1 VSKPSQVIVLVEDNR
16 HQQFV
21 LRYLRRCGLE
31 QHTMRFVSYPD
42 GAGSGEHWVRER
54 FAVEVE
60 ACRRRRTTAETALI
74 VLIDA
79 DNLPVQERLAQLDS
93 KLDEAQA
100 DRVRPDAEQIAR
112 LVPKRNI
119 ETWILCLNAVLVDEA
134 TDYKRTRNDWTPLIR
149 SGIETL
155 YDWSRPHAQLPARS
169 ISSLRLGVAE
179 LKRLDF
185 RGRYPPTRRSG
196 PRNAIPT

>member
-1 VSKPSQVIVLVEDNR
+1 MSRPSQVIVLVEDNR
-16 HQQFV
+16 QQQFV

-31 QHTMRFVSYPD
+31 QHTMRFVWYPD

-93 KLDEAQA
+93 KLDDAQA
-100 DRVRPDAEQIAR
+100 DRVRPDVEQIAR

-119 ETWILCLNAVLVDEA
+119 ETWILCLNAVPVDEA

-155 YDWSRPHAQLPARS
+155 YDWTRPNAQLPAS
-169 ISSLRLGVAE
+169 SVSSLRLGVAE
-179 LKRLDF
+179 LRRLDF
-185 RGRYPPTRRSG
+185 RGR
-196 PRNAIPT
+196 

>member
-1 VSKPSQVIVLVEDNR
+1 VIVLVEDNR

-21 LRYLRRCGLE
+21 WRYLRRCGLE
-31 QHTMRFVSYPD
+31 QHTMRFVPYPA

-54 FAVEVE
+54 FAEEVE
-60 ACRRRRTTAETALI
+60 ACRRRRASAETALI

-79 DNLPVQERLAQLDS
+79 DDLSVQERLAQLDRA
-93 KLDEAQA
+93 LDDAQA

-119 ETWILCLNAVLVDEA
+119 ETWILSLNDVPVDEE
-134 TDYKRTRNDWTPLIR
+134 TDYKRTRNDWAPLIR

-155 YDWSRPHAQLPARS
+155 YNWTRPNAQPPASS

-179 LKRLDF
+179 LKRPDF
-185 RGRYPPTRRSG
+185 RAR
-196 PRNAIPT
+196 

>member
-1 VSKPSQVIVLVEDNR
+1 VARPSLVIVLVEDSR

-21 LRYLRRCGLE
+21 RRYLRRCGLE
-31 QHTMRFVSYPD
+31 QHAMRFVPYPA
-42 GAGSGEHWVRER
+42 GARSGEQWVRER

-60 ACRRRRTTAETALI
+60 AYRRRRAHAETTLI

-79 DNLPVQERLAQLDS
+79 DDLSVQERLAQLDRC
-93 KLDEAQA
+93 LDEARA
-100 DRVRPDAEQIAR
+100 ARVRPDVEQIAR

-119 ETWILCLNAVLVDEA
+119 ETWILCLNDVPVDEE
-134 TDYKRTRNDWTPLIR
+134 TDYKRTRNDWTTLIR

-155 YDWSRPHAQLPARS
+155 YGWTRRNAQPPVSS

-179 LKRLDF
+179 LKRLDL
-185 RGRYPPTRRSG
+185 RDT
-196 PRNAIPT
+196 

>member
-1 VSKPSQVIVLVEDNR
+1 MGRPSQVIVLVEDNR

-31 QHTMRFVSYPD
+31 QHMMRFVSCPA
-42 GAGSGEHWVRER
+42 GAGSGERWVREQ

-60 ACRRRRTTAETALI
+60 VCRRRCARAETALI

-79 DNLPVQERLAQLDS
+79 DNLLVQERLAQLDRN
-93 KLDEAQA
+93 LDEAQA
-100 DRVRPDAEQIAR
+100 DRVRQDTERIAR

-119 ETWILCLNAVLVDEA
+119 ETWILCLNGFPVDEE
-134 TDYKRTRNDWTPLIR
+134 TDYKRTHKDWTILIR
-149 SGIETL
+149 SGTEIL
-155 YDWSRPHAQLPARS
+155 YDWTRPNAQLPASS
-169 ISSLRLGVAE
+169 ISSLLLGVAE

-185 RGRYPPTRRSG
+185 RSH
-196 PRNAIPT
+196 

>member
-1 VSKPSQVIVLVEDNR
+1 VIILVEDNR

-21 LRYLRRCGLE
+21 MRYLRRCGLE
-31 QHTMRFVSYPD
+31 QHMMRFVPYPA

-60 ACRRRRTTAETALI
+60 ACRRRRAYAETALI

-79 DNLPVQERLAQLDS
+79 DDLLVQERLAQLDS
-93 KLDEAQA
+93 KLDAAQA
-100 DRVRPDAEQIAR
+100 DRVQPDAEQIAR

-119 ETWILCLNAVLVDEA
+119 ETWILCLNGVPVDEE

-149 SGIETL
+149 SGIGTL
-155 YDWSRPHAQLPARS
+155 YDWTRPNAQLPAVS
-169 ISSLRLGVAE
+169 SSLRLGVAE

-185 RGRYPPTRRSG
+185 RVR
-196 PRNAIPT
+196 

>member
-1 VSKPSQVIVLVEDNR
+1 MARPSQVIVLVEDNR

-31 QHTMRFVSYPD
+31 QHTMRFVPCPA
-42 GAGSGEHWVRER
+42 GAGSGEQWVRKR
-54 FAVEVE
+54 FSVEVE
-60 ACRRRRTTAETALI
+60 VCRRRRAHADTALI

-79 DNLPVQERLAQLDS
+79 DDLLVHERLAQLDRN
-93 KLDEAQA
+93 LDEAQA
-100 DRVRPDAEQIAR
+100 DRVRPGAEQIAR
-112 LVPKRNI
+112 LVAKRNI
-119 ETWILCLNAVLVDEA
+119 ETWILCLNDVLVVEEI
-134 TDYKRTRNDWTPLIR
+134 DYKSTRNDWMTLIR

-155 YDWSRPHAQLPARS
+155 YEWTRPNAQPPGSS

-185 RGRYPPTRRSG
+185 RGR
-196 PRNAIPT
+196 